1 MKSFLKTHS
10 YVGQTLYQK
19 MYSDTFD
26 LLSLLTA
33 YVEILDSF
41 NKTFPVPH
49 GHLVQEIADELAIDL
64 SSFDL
69 GKTEQL
75 SQIVKEISQA
85 DRSANQK
92 YSELCL
98 KLSKIKNKSQAVFLL
113 QSYISEE
120 SFPFYR
126 NLAIEKLKELLA
138 PKIAKIK
145 NQKSKVKN
153 FTSV

>member
-1 MKSFLKTHS
+1 MKSSLKTS
-10 YVGQTLYQK
+10 LDVKQTLYQK
-19 MYSDTFD
+19 MYNDTFD
-26 LLSLLTA
+26 MLSLLTS
-33 YVEILDSF
+33 YVEVLDSF

-69 GKTEQL
+69 EKTEQL
-75 SQIVKEISQA
+75 SQIVKDISQA

-98 KLSKIKNKSQAVFLL
+98 MLNKMPNKSQAISLL

-120 SFPFYR
+120 NFLFYR
-126 NLAIEKLKELLA
+126 NLAIEKLK
-138 PKIAKIK
+138 KI
-145 NQKSKVKN
+145 
-153 FTSV
+153 